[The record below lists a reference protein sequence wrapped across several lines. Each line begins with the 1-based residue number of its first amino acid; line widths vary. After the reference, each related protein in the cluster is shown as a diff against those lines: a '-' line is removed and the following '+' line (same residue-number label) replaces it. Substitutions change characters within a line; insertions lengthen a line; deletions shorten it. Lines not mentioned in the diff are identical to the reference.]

1 MNVTR
6 YGWKDQQ
13 SRAARRHRRA
23 LMAYGATAAL
33 SVVLVLYAVATA
45 AIAH

>member
-6 YGWKDQQ
+6 YGWKTQQ
-13 SRAARRHRRA
+13 NRAAKRHRRT
-23 LMAYGATAAL
+23 LYAYGATAAL
-33 SVVLVLYAVATA
+33 SVVLVLYAVAVA